1 MALRTWHL
9 HRPSSASPW
18 LMDGV
23 VAAACFGMVAAPL
36 TGPANGGSGPASV
49 AAYLLAAAMAVPY
62 LVHRRWPLPALLV
75 CLVALLLY
83 SLGHFAGYPGFPIFA
98 MVFGIALH
106 AGRRQALVGFVAS
119 ALALAAALAIQPDTL
134 VDRSSW
140 LSSMLVLTVAWL
152 AGENL
157 RARRT
162 RWSNLEERARR
173 LEAEREERARQAVDA
188 ERMRIARDLHDVVA
202 HAMSVVAVQ
211 AGVAH
216 HVIDSKPAMAKQAL
230 GTIETTSRAALV
242 ELRRMLGVLRQSGQ
256 SPGALTPAPG
266 IDDLSDL
273 RATFTKAGLRTV
285 LDIEGNHRLV
295 PAGVQLSTYRIV
307 QEALTNVLKHGG
319 SEAEI
324 YVSSSE
330 SKVEISVSD
339 PGPGHRSPGPV
350 PDGGHGLI
358 GMRER
363 VALFGGTL
371 QAGPRPDG
379 GFTVHA
385 TIPLTDPPA
394 VVERGTG
401 RATSSDRR
409 AEPA

>member
-1 MALRTWHL
+1 MTLRTWHL
-9 HRPSSASPW
+9 HRPSSVPPW
-18 LMDGV
+18 LPDSV
-23 VAAACFGMVAAPL
+23 VAASCFGLVAAPL
-36 TGPANGGSGPASV
+36 TGPGNDGWGPAST

-83 SLGHFAGYPGFPIFA
+83 SLGHFAGYPGFPVFA
-98 MVFGIALH
+98 MVFGLALH

-119 ALALAAALAIQPDTL
+119 MVALALALAVQPDTL

-140 LSSMLVLTVAWL
+140 VSSMLVLTVAWL

-157 RARRT
+157 RARRA
-162 RWSNLEERARR
+162 RWSNLEERALR

-216 HVIDSKPAMAKQAL
+216 HLIDSKPTMAKQAL

-242 ELRRMLGVLRQSGQ
+242 ELRRMLGVLRQSGEP
-256 SPGALTPAPG
+256 PGTLAPAPG
-266 IDDLSDL
+266 IADLSDL
-273 RATFTKAGLRTV
+273 RSTFTQAGLRTV
-285 LDIEGNHRLV
+285 LDVEADLCLV

-319 SEAEI
+319 SAAEVH
-324 YVSSSE
+324 VSSSE
-330 SKVEISVSD
+330 SQVEISVTD
-339 PGPGHRSPGPV
+339 PGRRHRLPGHV
-350 PDGGHGLI
+350 PEGGHGLI

-363 VALFGGTL
+363 VALFGGSL
-371 QAGPRPDG
+371 QAGPRPEG
-379 GFTVHA
+379 GFIVHA
-385 TIPLTDPPA
+385 TIPMMDPPA
-394 VVERGTG
+394 TVAGGTG
-401 RATSSDRR
+401 TAADDTRR
-409 AEPA
+409 AETA